1 MTGCTTVL
9 ELGDETFNDLQ
20 SMLNLALW
28 TGGVVFSQE
37 GPRPLEV
44 LAEGGS
50 GFLARKC
57 LSPKG
62 PQEDVRKDRG

>member
-1 MTGCTTVL
+1 MTVCATMPD
-9 ELGDETFNDLQ
+9 LGDETFSDLQ
-20 SMLNLALW
+20 SVLNLALW

-37 GPRPLEV
+37 GPHPLEV
-44 LAEGGS
+44 MAEGGS

-57 LSPKG
+57 LSPEG